1 MGGMLVI
8 ERPIADGDVALLCAR
23 LRRLAGEDGG
33 GGGREF
39 TCDARVL
46 APDAVS
52 VNALMRLQYTARRLG
67 CSLRVMHASPEL
79 ALLLAFCGLAE
90 VARLGSGLETQWEPE
105 ELEQPLRVQ
114 ERVDGDDLPV

>member
-1 MGGMLVI
+1 MDGVLVI
-8 ERPIADGDVALLCAR
+8 DRPIADGDVALLCAR
-23 LRRLAGEDGG
+23 LRRLAGENG

-67 CSLRVMHASPEL
+67 CSLRVMHASREL

-105 ELEQPLRVQ
+105 EREQPLRVQ